1 MDNVNLDATTKNSKT
16 PTLNTQEARIGLGFS
31 CNKEN
36 IQCLSATKPV
46 QNRNQKMARLEN
58 IVERLQKEDVSKT
71 VCKTEKPFKCE
82 LCPNTFAQLRN
93 KKRHMKLI
101 HNATCANSSERPY
114 KCQQCIKSFSSN
126 FILNRHTKSVH
137 DGICYDC
144 KFCNKSFSFKHNLTR
159 HMRTAHSKDLENS
172 EVKPSILLT
181 TPTMNLDYK
190 ITSPP
195 GNLKINMKK
204 VSQNGFDFSIG
215 KLDQTNVMKE
225 L

>member
-1 MDNVNLDATTKNSKT
+1 MDNINSDSPAKIYKI
-16 PTLNTQEARIGLGFS
+16 PKLNTQEAKIGLNFS
-31 CNKEN
+31 SKKEN
-36 IQCLSATKPV
+36 VQCLSASKPV
-46 QNRNQKMARLEN
+46 QIRNQKMARLEN
-58 IVERLQKEDVSKT
+58 IVERLQKEEISKT

-93 KKRHMKLI
+93 LKRHMKLI
-101 HNATCANSSERPY
+101 HNATCDRSEKPY
-114 KCQQCIKSFSSN
+114 KCQQCVKSYSSN
-126 FILNRHTKSVH
+126 INLKRHMESVH
-137 DGICYDC
+137 DGICHDC

-159 HMRTAHSKDLENS
+159 HMRSAHSKDFENS

-195 GNLKINMKK
+195 GKLKINMKK